1 MNQVPA
7 VAQGKHIV
15 LVVDDDLAVRD
26 LHKFSLELEGFEV
39 RTYAGPNELLNEDN
53 LPERGCLIVNYQM
66 PAMNGLELVARLRDR
81 WLLSMPVI
89 LVTGHSSDNL
99 RKRAAIAGVSIVE
112 KPFLGPR
119 LVEFIRQAFDDQSAQ
134 NGDRALPGS

>member
-1 MNQVPA
+1 MNQAPGA
-7 VAQGKHIV
+7 AQGKRIV
-15 LVVDDDLAVRD
+15 LVVDDDSAVRNS
-26 LHKFSLELEGFEV
+26 HKFSLELEGFEV
-39 RTYAGPNELLNEDN
+39 RTYAGPNELLKEDK

-81 WLLSMPVI
+81 RLLSMPVF

-119 LVEFIRQAFDDQSAQ
+119 LVECIRQAFDGQNAQ
-134 NGDRALPGS
+134 NGDHAPLGS